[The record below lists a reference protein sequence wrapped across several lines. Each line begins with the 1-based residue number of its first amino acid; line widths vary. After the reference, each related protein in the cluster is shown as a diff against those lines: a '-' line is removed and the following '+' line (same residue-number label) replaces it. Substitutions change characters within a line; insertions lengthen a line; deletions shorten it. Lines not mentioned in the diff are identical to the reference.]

1 MCTHGGDGRCSCEAH
16 LLDGLLFE
24 VLEEGALSRLEEHL
38 RDAELEVCGLE
49 LRNLGE
55 DLAELR
61 R

>member
-1 MCTHGGDGRCSCEAH
+1 